1 MRSLIISVAVVG
13 MLATAFLLYSIPPV
27 LAVSTTTV
35 IGWNVPSGTTFG
47 NGLQTL
53 IFPLIGMGLFVMFPL
68 AFDRK
73 GDFVVTM
80 ALLGMLVGSIFG
92 MLTITLSGVG
102 STGVIPFGVL
112 VVAAIQFVV
121 WMWKGGGGG

>member
-1 MRSLIISVAVVG
+1 MIP
-13 MLATAFLLYSIPPV
+13 FLV
-27 LAVSTTTV
+27 TTSTV
-35 IGWNVPSGTTFG
+35 IGWNVPSGTTFS
-47 NGLQTL
+47 NGLEVL
-53 IFPLIGMGLFVMFPL
+53 VFPLVMMGLFVAIPI

-92 MLTITLSGVG
+92 MLTITLTGAG

-112 VVAAIQFVV
+112 VTSGILFGV
-121 WMWKGGGGG
+121 WMWRGGG